1 MAGAREEERQQSVH
15 EHVPVNNFN
24 AQEVSDFLNNSWIE
38 AMGKLRDN
46 TIPDSEKPELY
57 KSTENAWGSKSGPVW
72 GQRAH
77 LMANGKDFF
86 NELRKSSSTIVVQQQ
101 QSLLQQQPSNN
112 VQSTN
117 RPSTPSSPTSLSS
130 STSSLSLTTLS
141 SSTVTTTA
149 ATNTTAPSSPTTP
162 TTPKDLT
169 KVDCGKFGSISVA
182 YWPKIRKKVAVK
194 RLLAFGEDDSANK
207 KFVHELQI
215 QKRVEYHDNIIRI
228 LGISQAPLLTYHC
241 SLDPCNKDRLLV
253 LQYAKDG
260 NLRDYLARKH
270 STLTWND
277 KFKIAFGIA
286 DGLNCL
292 HDENIVHCD
301 F

>member
-1 MAGAREEERQQSVH
+1 MTMVMIG
-15 EHVPVNNFN
+15 
-24 AQEVSDFLNNSWIE
+24 WIE

-162 TTPKDLT
+162 TTPKE
-169 KVDCGKFGSISVA
+169 
-182 YWPKIRKKVAVK
+182 R
-194 RLLAFGEDDSANK
+194 
-207 KFVHELQI
+207 
-215 QKRVEYHDNIIRI
+215 NIIPETVKVVVFHQVSQRKIIWTSNIIYNI
-228 LGISQAPLLTYHC
+228 LWFI
-241 SLDPCNKDRLLV
+241 NV
-253 LQYAKDG
+253 
-260 NLRDYLARKH
+260 
-270 STLTWND
+270 
-277 KFKIAFGIA
+277 
-286 DGLNCL
+286 
-292 HDENIVHCD
+292 
-301 F
+301 

>member
-101 QSLLQQQPSNN
+101 QSLLQQQQPSNN
-112 VQSTN
+112 VQST
-117 RPSTPSSPTSLSS
+117 
-130 STSSLSLTTLS
+130 
-141 SSTVTTTA
+141 
-149 ATNTTAPSSPTTP
+149 
-162 TTPKDLT
+162 K
-169 KVDCGKFGSISVA
+169 
-182 YWPKIRKKVAVK
+182 
-194 RLLAFGEDDSANK
+194 
-207 KFVHELQI
+207 
-215 QKRVEYHDNIIRI
+215 
-228 LGISQAPLLTYHC
+228 
-241 SLDPCNKDRLLV
+241 
-253 LQYAKDG
+253 
-260 NLRDYLARKH
+260 
-270 STLTWND
+270 
-277 KFKIAFGIA
+277 
-286 DGLNCL
+286 
-292 HDENIVHCD
+292 
-301 F
+301 